1 MLLIKFEGSIQVL
14 KYTLRRLLYLIFV
27 FFIVSIIMFG
37 IHYLIPGDPVSRAIE
52 EYRTSLK
59 PHEYDAM
66 YWQTYREMGYD
77 QPVPVQYLRWMERL
91 LQGDL
96 GYSTIYRRPVNQVIG
111 APIVNT
117 LKLNLIST
125 AIVFAIT
132 IPLGIVSAVKK
143 GSLFDRLTQGVT
155 ILGYSLPTFVFA
167 ILFIF
172 LFSVHLGWFP
182 VSGMATPGF
191 SGTALEMTLDRLKY
205 MALPVLTLVFIS
217 LGGLTR
223 YVRTT
228 MIEALSED
236 YIKTARAKGLRERV
250 VIFSNAFRNALIPF
264 ITVMT
269 VWIISLFSGSII
281 TETMFNYN
289 GIGKMLYDA
298 LRQSD
303 YQVVMSMN
311 MFYVLLSLLGNLF
324 MDLAYGIA
332 DPRVRLA

>member
-1 MLLIKFEGSIQVL
+1 M
-14 KYTLRRLLYLIFV
+14 
-27 FFIVSIIMFG
+27 
-37 IHYLIPGDPVSRAIE
+37 PVI
-52 EYRTSLK
+52 
-59 PHEYDAM
+59 
-66 YWQTYREMGYD
+66 
-77 QPVPVQYLRWMERL
+77 
-91 LQGDL
+91 
-96 GYSTIYRRPVNQVIG
+96 
-111 APIVNT
+111 
-117 LKLNLIST
+117 
-125 AIVFAIT
+125 
-132 IPLGIVSAVKK
+132 
-143 GSLFDRLTQGVT
+143 
-155 ILGYSLPTFVFA
+155 
-167 ILFIF
+167 
-172 LFSVHLGWFP
+172 
-182 VSGMATPGF
+182 
-191 SGTALEMTLDRLKY
+191 
-205 MALPVLTLVFIS
+205 TLVFIS

-250 VIFSNAFRNALIPF
+250 VIFSHAFRNALIPF

-269 VWIISLFSGSII
+269 GWIISLFSGSII